1 MSQCSITCRKHL
13 NPLGE
18 TMPHTHAHTK
28 AEAVH
33 EALDEYVEA
42 HHHAPEVHD
51 KARIISNA
59 ITRWEHEEVEL
70 RHAVESPN

>member
-1 MSQCSITCRKHL
+1 
-13 NPLGE
+13 
-18 TMPHTHAHTK
+18 MPHTHAHTK

-42 HHHAPEVHD
+42 HHHSPEIHE

-59 ITRWEHEEVEL
+59 ITQWEHEEVDL
-70 RHAVESPN
+70 RHPAPEAG